1 MDERWEGQLKGVI
14 LDWRV
19 SRSSIHTH
27 FILKYRINHAQA
39 EAEHGETPM
48 KVARSSAAWDVVQ
61 ALLPYYT

>member
-1 MDERWEGQLKGVI
+1 MDEQLKGVCDVG
-14 LDWRV
+14 LAGFAAVDPRTF
-19 SRSSIHTH
+19 RSKH
-27 FILKYRINHAQA
+27 RINHAQA